1 MSDTPQPPANLQ
13 PDAVSYPAVSDVDP
27 EAVPQAAPET
37 TAPRRRAPGFAA
49 LVGAGILLSRISGLV
64 REKVFA
70 HFLGNTDA
78 AGVFKAAIRIP
89 NLLQKL
95 FGEGVLSA
103 SFIPV
108 YAKLLA
114 EGDEETAGRVAGIV
128 ASLLALIVAV
138 MVLLG
143 VIFTPQLL
151 IVIAPGFKGAIREL
165 TITVVRIMF
174 PAIGMLV
181 LSAWCLGILNSHR
194 RFFLSYVAPVLMN
207 IVMIATLVIFGL
219 HSTGEGLAIAAAWGT
234 VVGAAAQ
241 FLVQVP
247 YVLRHEKRLRFKVDT
262 TLAPVREVMKNFVP
276 VVMSRGVVQVSAY
289 LDNLIATLLGTA
301 AVSGL
306 GYAQTIYLLPVSLFG
321 MSVAAS
327 ELPQMSAATGTP
339 EEVREAL
346 RKRIERGLRQ
356 ISFFVVPSVVA
367 FLCIGE
373 LLVAALYQGGAF
385 HAADTRYVWY
395 ILIGSTVGLLA
406 ATLGRLYSSGFYAL
420 RDTKTPLRYAMVR
433 VLFTGVLG
441 YLFALPL
448 RPLLIQAMV
457 ALHVPLPAVRGG
469 TVSLGAIALT
479 ATAGVAGWIEYLLLR
494 NGLQKRIGKIHS
506 VAGFEAKLW
515 ASAIVAGGAAI
526 AFDRFLLRPVVHH
539 LPFPILVE
547 TALVAGFF
555 GVVYFGVAALLG
567 IEEVK
572 GLIGRFRKK

>member
-1 MSDTPQPPANLQ
+1 MADIESTL
-13 PDAVSYPAVSDVDP
+13 SYR
-27 EAVPQAAPET
+27 AVPDSNSESSAP
-37 TAPRRRAPGFAA
+37 APKPARRAGGFAA

-70 HFLGNTDA
+70 HFLGNSDA

-89 NLLQKL
+89 NLLQNL

-128 ASLLALIVAV
+128 ASLLALVVALV
-138 MVLLG
+138 VLLG

-151 IVIAPGFKGAIREL
+151 IVIAPGFTGAVRAL
-165 TITVVRIMF
+165 TIVVVRIMF
-174 PAIGMLV
+174 PAIGLLV

-207 IVMIATLVIFGL
+207 IVMIATLVIFGR
-219 HSTGEGLAIAAAWGT
+219 HSSKESLAIAAAWGT

-247 YVLRHEKRLRFKVDT
+247 FVLRHEKRLRFAIDT
-262 TLAPVREVMKNFVP
+262 TLAPVREVMRNFTP
-276 VVMSRGVVQVSAY
+276 VVISRGVVQLSAY

-327 ELPQMSAATGTP
+327 ELPQMASALGTDD
-339 EEVREAL
+339 EVRATL

-356 ISFFVVPSVVA
+356 ITFFVVPSAVA
-367 FLCIGE
+367 FVMIGNV
-373 LLVAALYQGGAF
+373 LVAALYQGGAF
-385 HAADTRYVWY
+385 HGGDTRFVWY
-395 ILIGSTVGLLA
+395 VLIGSTVGLVA

-420 RDTKTPLRYAMVR
+420 RDTRTPLRFAIIR
-433 VLFTGVLG
+433 VTITGILG
-441 YLFALPL
+441 FLFAIPL
-448 RPLLIQAMV
+448 RPLLVSAMT
-457 ALHVPLPAVRGG
+457 ALHVPLPNVRGG
-469 TVSLGAIALT
+469 TMSLGAIALT
-479 ATAGVAGWIEYLLLR
+479 ATAGIAGWVEFLLLR
-494 NGLQKRIGKIHS
+494 NALQKRLGRFS
-506 VAGFEAKLW
+506 SNAGYEVKLW
-515 ASAIVAGGAAI
+515 SAAILGGVGGILAERFTHALPHIVEAMIVAGI
-526 AFDRFLLRPVVHH
+526 
-539 LPFPILVE
+539 
-547 TALVAGFF
+547 F
-555 GVVYFGVAALLG
+555 GVLYFAVAMALGVPEARATL
-567 IEEVK
+567 
-572 GLIGRFRKK
+572 GRFTRR